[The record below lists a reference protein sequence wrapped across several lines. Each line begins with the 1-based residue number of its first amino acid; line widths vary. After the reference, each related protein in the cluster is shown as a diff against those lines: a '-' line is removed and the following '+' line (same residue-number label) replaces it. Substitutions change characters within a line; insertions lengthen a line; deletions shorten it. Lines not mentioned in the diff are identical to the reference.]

1 MKTRERILSTSLALF
16 NREGEADQSAVDI
29 SNEIGISPGNL
40 YYHFKGKDA
49 IIRALYDRFEEEVSM
64 ILAGSRGGLASLE
77 DNWVFLYIILEEIYD
92 FRFFYRELGLL
103 LARYPDLSKRFRR
116 IIAAKRSTIE
126 TILDDMADDGRL
138 MLDPRLKNPLI
149 EQILMT
155 LTFWLNQEQ
164 LRGNTYQ
171 GPALIH
177 ETVFQIMTLFIP
189 YMGEAGF
196 EVLGR
201 MTAHR
206 DAAIGKA

>member
-1 MKTRERILSTSLALF
+1 MKTRERILSISLDLF

-49 IIRALYDRFEEEVSM
+49 IIRALYDRFEEEMSM
-64 ILAGSRGGLASLE
+64 ILAGSEGGLASFE

-103 LARYPDLSKRFRR
+103 LGRYPDLLKRFRR
-116 IIAAKRSTIE
+116 ITAAKWNTIE
-126 TILDDMADDGRL
+126 TILDDMARDGRL
-138 MLDPRLKNPLI
+138 FLDPRLKEPLTR
-149 EQILMT
+149 QILMT

-164 LRGNTYQ
+164 LRSDAYH
-171 GPALIH
+171 GPDLIH

-206 DAAIGKA
+206 DAAIGKS

>member
-1 MKTRERILSTSLALF
+1 
-16 NREGEADQSAVDI
+16 
-29 SNEIGISPGNL
+29 
-40 YYHFKGKDA
+40 
-49 IIRALYDRFEEEVSM
+49 
-64 ILAGSRGGLASLE
+64 
-77 DNWVFLYIILEEIYD
+77 
-92 FRFFYRELGLL
+92 
-103 LARYPDLSKRFRR
+103 
-116 IIAAKRSTIE
+116 
-126 TILDDMADDGRL
+126 MADDGRL